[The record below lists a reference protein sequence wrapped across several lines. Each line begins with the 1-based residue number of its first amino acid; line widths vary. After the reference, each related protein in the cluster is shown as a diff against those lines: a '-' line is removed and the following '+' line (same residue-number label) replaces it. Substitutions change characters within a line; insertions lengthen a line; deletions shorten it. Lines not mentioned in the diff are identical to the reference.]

1 MNLVQEQIVEFIK
14 SAINGEKAN
23 IDINKKIEWEAII
36 NLSRAHKVE
45 ALVYSA
51 ISNEIKNTIPSE
63 LLNLWKKEVFIS
75 GVTQQRHMK
84 EIEYVLKEFNKA
96 DIDVLVLKGLVI
108 RDLYP
113 SATLRTM
120 SDADIVVKDADLK
133 KSKEILQKLGYT
145 EYKQS
150 PNDFMFIKSGCL
162 PIELHWNLADDHFF
176 KQISKFE
183 DDMWPNIVPVN
194 IGESHAYEMALED
207 LAIFQCIHMAKHIAC
222 RGFGIRHLV
231 DFTLLVNKRY
241 SEIDWVNFLDR
252 CKKYGIYKFVL
263 QVILVC
269 NVLFDMVIPREIE
282 FVVSNDNSYL
292 NEFIRDIFESGVHGK
307 KDFVSSMAYEFAHT
321 DNKEDGK
328 NKSPFKKYMSF
339 LFPKVETMSDTYN
352 YAKKY
357 KVLHPVAWGHH
368 LVRGVFN
375 KDYSL
380 KEKITFTTET
390 VTMSQKRKDLI
401 NWLEL

>member
-1 MNLVQEQIVEFIK
+1 MNLAQKQIVEFIK
-14 SAINGEKAN
+14 SAINAEKRNVN
-23 IDINKKIEWEAII
+23 INEQIDWKEII
-36 NLSRAHKVE
+36 DLSREHKVE

-51 ISNEIKNTIPSE
+51 LSNEIKESILSE
-63 LLNLWKKEVFIS
+63 LLNSWKKEVFMS

-84 EIEYVLKEFNKA
+84 EMENVLKEFNKGN
-96 DIDVLVLKGLVI
+96 IDVLVLKGLVI

-113 SATLRTM
+113 SPTLRTM
-120 SDADIVVKDADLK
+120 SDADIVIKEEDLE
-133 KSKEILQKLGYT
+133 KSKEVLTKIGYI
-145 EYKQS
+145 EYKQT

-162 PIELHWNLADDHFF
+162 PIELHWDLADDHFF

-183 DDMWPNIVPVN
+183 EDMWPNILPVN
-194 IGESHAYEMALED
+194 IGEAHANEMGLED
-207 LAIFQCIHMAKHIAC
+207 LAIFQCIHMAKHIVY
-222 RGFGIRHLV
+222 RGFGIRHLI
-231 DFTLLVNKRY
+231 DFALLVNKRGN
-241 SEIDWVNFLDR
+241 EIDWFNFLDR

-263 QVILVC
+263 QVMLVC
-269 NVLFDMVIPREIE
+269 NELFDMVIPRQIE
-282 FVVSNDNSYL
+282 SIVDNDNSYL

-307 KDFVSSMAYEFAHT
+307 KDFVSSMAYNFAHT
-321 DNKEDGK
+321 DNEDNGK
-328 NKSPFKKYMSF
+328 NKSPFKKYMNF

-375 KDYSL
+375 KDYSIN
-380 KEKITFTTET
+380 EKIKFTTET
-390 VTMSQKRKDLI
+390 VTISQKRKDLI